1 MLDLKL
7 IEEKPDFVK
16 AALAKKGWDFDP
28 APVLKLISERR
39 DLLKE
44 VEANK
49 AEQNKLSASVPS
61 VKKAGGNVQEIFAK
75 VRELAAQNKDKEVK
89 LAQVEKRHASLGRS
103 ASEYARPRFGWRWQ
117 REQPSDLSL
126 WQRADLRWLQAEG
139 SRRTRREPWASSIT
153 SGA

>member
-49 AEQNKLSASVPS
+49 A
-61 VKKAGGNVQEIFAK
+61 
-75 VRELAAQNKDKEVK
+75 
-89 LAQVEKRHASLGRS
+89 
-103 ASEYARPRFGWRWQ
+103 
-117 REQPSDLSL
+117 
-126 WQRADLRWLQAEG
+126 
-139 SRRTRREPWASSIT
+139 
-153 SGA
+153 